1 MHRWANIYWC
11 VITQQTFLS
20 SLFVS
25 AVAKSAAIRTV
36 NITFHNLGIIVCFL
50 PWRWCDGKSKQSL
63 KEVPFADKSVLLFN
77 TIVFLFSSLQAKA
90 DVRRDYGAFI
100 ASKYRFRSAKKTAC
114 KHDYFRPVIL
124 CCYTDFL
131 TPRAEKNNILT
142 NNPFVVVSG
151 LENILLEITALTSTL
166 LLTRKA

>member
-1 MHRWANIYWC
+1 MLFALKMMRRKK
-11 VITQQTFLS
+11 QTVFERG
-20 SLFVS
+20 
-25 AVAKSAAIRTV
+25 AICRQKCPA
-36 NITFHNLGIIVCFL
+36 I
-50 PWRWCDGKSKQSL
+50 
-63 KEVPFADKSVLLFN
+63 N